1 MTPSELRRLRNKPQ
15 DNSNLA
21 KISNSLIE
29 AFVSKNNLGA
39 LKILFYIARGKIEI
53 DDRELR
59 DIHIDTSSAC
69 NYCNID
75 IKTLKRNLK
84 QMSETSISFIDNKND
99 ITEYISVIPYIK
111 ITTKKIELKMFS
123 KILNLIAETKNKFTI
138 IDVENLMQLRSKH
151 SVRMIQL
158 LEMIKGFGLDIPKRK
173 RYLLEDLNGM
183 FGTDY
188 KNIYEFERK
197 ILKPVKSELDDKSD
211 LSFTFEAVYEDSV
224 KQGRPS
230 AIGIVIDLIDN
241 QRRQRRFFI

>member
-1 MTPSELRRLRNKPQ
+1 MTPSEARRLKNKPQ
-15 DNSNLA
+15 DKNNLA

-39 LKILFYIARGKIEI
+39 LKILFYIAKGKIEI
-53 DDRELR
+53 DDREIREIL
-59 DIHIDTSSAC
+59 IDTNSAC
-69 NYCNID
+69 EYCKID

-84 QMSETSISFIDNKND
+84 QMSETSISFVDTKND
-99 ITEYISVIPYIK
+99 VTEYITVIPYIK
-111 ITTKKIELKMFS
+111 ITSKKIELKMFS
-123 KILNLIAETKNKFTI
+123 SILKLIADTKNKFTI

-158 LEMIKGFGLDIPKRK
+158 LEMFKGFGENIPKRK

-197 ILKPVKSELDDKSD
+197 ILKPTKEELDDKSD
-211 LSFTFEAVYEDSV
+211 LTFTYESIYEDSI

-230 AIGIVIDLIDN
+230 AIGIIIDLIDN
-241 QRRQRRFFI
+241 QRRQRRFFV

>member
-15 DNSNLA
+15 DKNNLA

-29 AFVSKNNLGA
+29 AFVSKNNLVA

-53 DDRELR
+53 DEREIR
-59 DIHIDTSSAC
+59 DIYIDTSSAC
-69 NYCNID
+69 DYCNID

-99 ITEYISVIPYIK
+99 ITEYITVIPYIK
-111 ITTKKIELKMFS
+111 ITAKKIELKMFS

-158 LEMIKGFGLDIPKRK
+158 LEMIKGFGENIPKRK

-183 FGTDY
+183 FGTEY
-188 KNIYEFERK
+188 SRLKEFERK
-197 ILKPVKSELDDKSD
+197 ILVPVKAELDDKSD
-211 LSFTFEAVYEDSV
+211 LSFVYETVFEDSV

-230 AIGIVIDLIDN
+230 AIGVVIDLLDN
-241 QRRQRRFFI
+241 QRRQRRFFV